1 MNWGRL
7 FRKMGL
13 PAWTFVGIGIA
24 SIWFNTLS
32 GLLVHVLGDL
42 FHSGTQT
49 GFLRYAPEG
58 IAIVLPCLFIVGMV
72 RWQASQVGVSGIRGH
87 GSDLRLPERKQVLI
101 LLVSKF
107 ASAEYAIRYHME
119 EAAPHRQ
126 LKQIFLIHSSEE
138 AGGFFGNSSKP
149 VAEAVAKMVQ
159 ELSSVLGI
167 RPPEVKIMVG
177 VSPADAQDTFERVN
191 RVYRESGFEAKDIIA
206 DFTGGTKP
214 MTTGMIMACLPPKRE
229 LEYVSLSSDRQMH
242 GPFLVDYQHSAF
254 DLVG

>member
-13 PAWTFVGIGIA
+13 PAWTFIGIGIA

-32 GLLVHVLGDL
+32 GLLVHVLGDV

-58 IAIVLPCLFIVGMV
+58 IAIILPGLFIVGMAK
-72 RWQASQVGVSGIRGH
+72 WQASQADLSRIRAH

-119 EAAPHRQ
+119 ESAPHRQ
-126 LKQIFLIHSSEE
+126 LKQIFLIHSNAE
-138 AGGFFGNSSKP
+138 AAGYFGNSSKP
-149 VAEAVAKMVQ
+149 VADEIVKMVQ
-159 ELSSVLGI
+159 DVSSILGI
-167 RPPEVKIMVG
+167 RPPEVKIMAG

-191 RVYRESGFEAKDIIA
+191 RVYRESGFDPRDIIA

-214 MTTGMIMACLPPKRE
+214 MTTGMIMACLPPQRE
-229 LEYVSLSSDRQMH
+229 LEYVSLSANRQMH

>member
-13 PAWTFVGIGIA
+13 PAWTFIGIGIA

-32 GLLVHVLGDL
+32 GLLVHVLGDI
-42 FHSGTQT
+42 FHSSTQP
-49 GFLRYAPEG
+49 GFLRYAPEA
-58 IAIVLPCLFIVGMV
+58 IAIILPGLFIVGMAK
-72 RWQASQVGVSGIRGH
+72 WQASQVGVAQIRGR

-126 LKQIFLIHSSEE
+126 LKQIFLIHSNEE
-138 AGGFFGNSSKP
+138 SSYFGNSSKP
-149 VAEAVAKMVQ
+149 VAEAVAKMVLD
-159 ELSSVLGI
+159 LSVTHGLS
-167 RPPEVKIMVG
+167 PPEVKIMAG

-191 RVYRESGFEAKDIIA
+191 RVYRESGFEAREIIA

-214 MTTGMIMACLPPKRE
+214 MTTGMIMACLPPHRE
-229 LEYVSLSSDRQMH
+229 LEYVSLSADRQMH